1 VSRSIKDIKDGRILI
16 FGGTGSLGK
25 TLIKRYCH
33 KNLVC
38 VYSRDESKHWTIKN
52 EMNHKNLSFL
62 IGDIRDKDR
71 CLEALLEFKP
81 THIILASALKH
92 VDVCEIS
99 PYESVKTN
107 TIGIKN
113 VVEAVTNNKKYFKN
127 LKAVL
132 MVSTDKAC
140 SPINVYGMCKAVAER
155 LVTSQADKENKKIK
169 FLAVRYGNVLESRG
183 SIIPLFKYQAEN
195 KEFITVTHADMTR
208 YVMTLDESVDL
219 INSCL
224 MHGESGDTWIPKLP
238 SMKIIDLAEI
248 FSEKY
253 EKSIKIVGMRPGE
266 KLHESLVNETES
278 FRARESHGYISIMPA
293 YCPPINNSFFTLS
306 SDDSNSLMSKAEL
319 ENHLTRLDI
328 LEKDLSEFVGKTIE
342 EVKKIR

>member
-1 VSRSIKDIKDGRILI
+1 MKNKTIKNIKDGRILI

-52 EMNHKNLSFL
+52 EMNHKNLSFI
-62 IGDIRDKDR
+62 IGDIRDKNR

-81 THIILASALKH
+81 THVILASALKH
-92 VDVCEIS
+92 VDVCENS
-99 PYESVKTN
+99 PYESIKTN
-107 TIGIKN
+107 TLGIKN
-113 VVEAVTNNKKYFKN
+113 VVEVVANNKKYFKDM
-127 LKAVL
+127 KAIL

-140 SPINVYGMCKAVAER
+140 SPINVYGMCKAIAER
-155 LVTSQADKENKKIK
+155 LVTSQANKDHKKIK

-183 SIIPLFKYQAEN
+183 SIIPLFKYQAEH
-195 KEFITVTHADMTR
+195 KDSITVTHSDMTR

-224 MHGESGDTWIPKLP
+224 VHGKSGETWVPKLP
-238 SMKIIDLAEI
+238 SMRIIDLAEI

-253 EKSIKIVGMRPGE
+253 EKLIKIVGMRPGE

-278 FRARESHGYISIMPA
+278 FRAAESHGYITIMPA
-293 YCPPINNSFFTLS
+293 YCQPVNSSFFTLN
-306 SDDSNSLMSKAEL
+306 SDDSGSLMSKAEL
-319 ENHLTRLDI
+319 KNHLIKLDI
-328 LEKDLSEFVGKTIE
+328 LEKDLSEFVGKSIE
-342 EVKKIR
+342 EVKK